1 MINFIRNYS
10 LDSIKTKLKIIYAL
24 NVFDIVATV
33 LLYNT
38 GLFLEVNSFMELF
51 LGDPIIAISIKVMLP
66 GALLFIMF
74 KRMHYATEK
83 QLKISNVALEVLML
97 YYGLIACSHI
107 LWTLLIPFLNIFMI

>member
-1 MINFIRNYS
+1 MNFIKDYS

-24 NVFDIVATV
+24 NVFDIVATI

-51 LGDPIIAISIKVMLP
+51 LENPVIAISIKVILP
-66 GALLFIMF
+66 GVLLFIMF
-74 KRMHYATEK
+74 KRMNDATEK

-97 YYGLIACSHI
+97 YYSLIACSHI
-107 LWTLLIPFLNIFMI
+107 LWTLLIPFLSNFII